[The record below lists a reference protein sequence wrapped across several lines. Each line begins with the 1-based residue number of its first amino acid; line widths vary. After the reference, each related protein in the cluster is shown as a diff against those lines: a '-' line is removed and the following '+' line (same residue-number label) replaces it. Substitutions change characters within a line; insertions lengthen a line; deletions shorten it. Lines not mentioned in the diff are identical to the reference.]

1 MIILYNYDMTLLKSL
16 ISIVNDNVLF
26 EINEVLKIVFR
37 IYELVLKAENVKFVS
52 RSITLLIY

>member
-37 IYELVLKAENVKFVS
+37 IYELVLEAENVKFVP